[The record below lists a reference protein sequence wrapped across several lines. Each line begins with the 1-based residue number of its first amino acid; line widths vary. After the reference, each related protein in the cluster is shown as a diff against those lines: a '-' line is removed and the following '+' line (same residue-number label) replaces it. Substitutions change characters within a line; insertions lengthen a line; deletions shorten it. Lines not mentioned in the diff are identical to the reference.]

1 MLLML
6 EQVFSGSGMF
16 LDEELIYLRRP
27 VLFILTHNIH
37 FKTFGLILLKVL
49 ILSHVG
55 P

>member
-6 EQVFSGSGMF
+6 EQVFSGSGK